1 MHNQASNISSQ
12 QQITATSKS
21 CYRQLPMVG
30 IVQRLQQL
38 LLVIDPAKIFR
49 PTWDSHGIKGLKV
62 SIFNNLNG

>member
-1 MHNQASNISSQ
+1 
-12 QQITATSKS
+12 
-21 CYRQLPMVG
+21 MVG
-30 IVQRLQQL
+30 IVKRLQQL